1 MGTSAATASMVSM
14 LPEARYRRAA
24 SRSKGGC
31 ETAPSV
37 GSEAAGSGSGR
48 LFGRMGHLPLDL
60 ARLAAELLRL
70 RLPGRM
76 PVGEPDLHRR
86 HLVFRAV
93 GRPVGEVGGDDIRAA
108 LGMVEGG
115 VDHAGL
121 DALGDARAQ
130 R

>member
-1 MGTSAATASMVSM
+1 MVSM
-14 LPEARYRRAA
+14 LPDARCRRAA

-31 ETAPSV
+31 EIVLSAA
-37 GSEAAGSGSGR
+37 SEAAGTGSGR
-48 LFGRMGHLPLDL
+48 LLGSTLFCCTGCHLSLDL
-60 ARLAAELLRL
+60 ARLAAEFLRL

-93 GRPVGEVGGDDIRAA
+93 GRPVGEVGGDDIGAA

-115 VDHAGL
+115 VEIG
-121 DALGDARAQ
+121 RASC
-130 R
+130 RERV